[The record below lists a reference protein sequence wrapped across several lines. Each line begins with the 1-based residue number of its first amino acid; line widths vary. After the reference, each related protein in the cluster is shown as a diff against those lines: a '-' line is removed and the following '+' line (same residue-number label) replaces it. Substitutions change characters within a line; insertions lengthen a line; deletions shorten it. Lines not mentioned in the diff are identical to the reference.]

1 MDEKGRKARDLR
13 SASTK
18 TQGTLGTSF
27 PSRQDGCDCCQDRE
41 ADRQAWLGLG
51 KTESRGA
58 QEGADNGDGFPS
70 AIGEGGEA
78 EFSYDVE

>member
-1 MDEKGRKARDLR
+1 MDGNGRKARDLR

-18 TQGTLGTSF
+18 TQLTSF
-27 PSRQDGCDCCQDRE
+27 PSCQDGCDCCQGRE

-51 KTESRGA
+51 KTESRDA
-58 QEGADNGDGFPS
+58 QEGAEDGDGFPS
-70 AIGEGGEA
+70 AIGEGGEV